1 MCNDEITNKYLYE
14 KAIEG
19 RKHHLENYNHW
30 MNMYAIFN
38 GALFVGLYS
47 IGGKNVSESDY
58 IFKLAILI
66 LGCIAG
72 WFWFMSV
79 CGFYRWIISWI
90 RVVSYYESKLE
101 ENKDKNKEEKRV
113 YRLFDDNKFDSTRE
127 KQVYPFSTQKIT
139 RAFTF
144 CVAVIWTLLLAYDIF
159 FRLNTPNICC
169 IIFISII
176 FIVFVCIAIAI
187 CNAKFRENLT
197 KTHKYIKDLEN
208 KQND

>member
-1 MCNDEITNKYLYE
+1 MSDDKPTNKDLYE

-19 RKHHLENYNHW
+19 RKHLLENYNHW

-79 CGFYRWIISWI
+79 CGFYRWILSWI
-90 RVVSYYESKLE
+90 HVVSYYESKFDE
-101 ENKDKNKEEKRV
+101 DKEEKRV
-113 YRLFDDNKFDSTRE
+113 YRLFDDYKFDSTKE

-159 FRLNTPNICC
+159 CILNTPNICC
-169 IIFISII
+169 ILFISII
-176 FIVFVCIAIAI
+176 FIAFVCIAIAM

-197 KTHKYIKDLEN
+197 KTHKYIKDLE
-208 KQND
+208 KRQKD